1 MGASSKTKHHH
12 ILAQH
17 EEPDPL
23 YLLSSFAAFIAFKIC
38 IISISIYILII
49 FTMYITWRLY
59 TSLAFINSLVF
70 IFDSLAYLCSLA
82 FMHCGYFICASYPFI
97 YL

>member
-38 IISISIYILII
+38 IDYIHHVYHMEIIY
-49 FTMYITWRLY
+49 YLY